1 MAGTSSRQVV
11 VRGQE
16 DVLFLRV
23 LDPITGSNVSV
34 TGSNHEIRLYNS
46 QGGLIET
53 ISGGGS
59 FSVSDTNLLTF
70 THDFQELLY
79 PLRDYYRA
87 VWRVHISGSGGGSVF
102 QEFTMYFSVVRR
114 RFLSQLSVV
123 EMNARHPY
131 ITPQIP
137 QGHSLATFLQR
148 AWERI
153 TLNLWKRMDTYA
165 GNIFHPEDFSLAHE
179 YLTLAEFFLSIA
191 FSSDPRDEDMKKH
204 ELYTKKGLDFLEVA
218 ASKIS
223 IDLNENGVFSNS
235 EKRYLS
241 SIRIVR

>member
-23 LDPITGSNVSV
+23 LDPITGANVAV

-53 ISGGGS
+53 VSGGSS

-70 THDFQELLY
+70 KHSWDTGLY
-79 PLRDYYRA
+79 PLFDYYRC
-87 VWRVHISGSGGGSVF
+87 VWKVHISGSGGGSVF

-123 EMNARHPY
+123 EMTARHPY
-131 ITPQIP
+131 LTPQIP
-137 QGHSLATFLQR
+137 QGNSLATYLQR

-153 TLNLWKRMDTYA
+153 TLTLWKRMDTYA

-218 ASKIS
+218 AAKIS
-223 IDLNENGVFSNS
+223 IDLNQDGIFSRS
-235 EKRYLS
+235 ETRYLS
-241 SIRIVR
+241 TIRVVR